1 MRPNQILTEH
11 LGFSQANLHL
21 EENEARG
28 TGEKSFYL
36 SGIFIQGDV
45 KNHNGRVYPSSEI
58 RKAVDDINHRISK
71 GFSVL
76 GEVDHPETLT
86 INLDR
91 VSHVIE
97 SMWMNGSN
105 GHGKLKILPT
115 PMGKIIGSLLES
127 GVKLGVSSRGSGNL
141 DHSGNVTD
149 FEIITV
155 DIVANPS
162 APDAYPKAIYESL
175 MNMNGGMQMMETARH
190 VNTGSS
196 AANRHFAN
204 QMKKFISELGKK

>member
-1 MRPNQILTEH
+1 MRPQQILTEH
-11 LGFSQANLHL
+11 LGYTQANLNL
-21 EENEARG
+21 QEG
-28 TGEKSFYL
+28 KIGSSGEKSFYL
-36 SGIFIQGDV
+36 DGIFIQGDV

-58 RKAVDDINHRISK
+58 SRAVDDINFRISK

-97 SMWMNGSN
+97 KMWMNGSN
-105 GHGKLKILPT
+105 GHGKLKVLPT

-141 DHSGNVTD
+141 DHSGKVAD

-162 APDAYPKAIYESL
+162 APEAYPKAIYESL
-175 MNMNGGMQMMETARH
+175 MNMNGGSKMFETARH
-190 VNTGSS
+190 VNNGSN
-196 AANRHFAN
+196 AADREFARQLKQFIGELN
-204 QMKKFISELGKK
+204 KK

>member
-1 MRPNQILTEH
+1 MRPQQILTEH
-11 LGFSQANLHL
+11 LGFTQANLNL
-21 EENEARG
+21 EEGKANAS
-28 TGEKSFYL
+28 GEKSFYL
-36 SGIFIQGDV
+36 NGIFIQGDA

-58 RKAVDDINHRISK
+58 SRAVDDINFRISK

-91 VSHVIE
+91 VSHMIE

-105 GHGKLKILPT
+105 GHGKIKILPT

-127 GVKLGVSSRGSGNL
+127 GVKLGVSSRGSGDL
-141 DHSGNVTD
+141 DHMGNVAD
-149 FEIITV
+149 FEIVTV

-162 APDAYPKAIYESL
+162 APEAYPKAIYESL
-175 MNMNGGMQMMETARH
+175 MNMNGGSRMLETSRH
-190 VNTGSS
+190 VHTGSRS
-196 AANRHFAN
+196 ADRDFARQLKQFIGELN
-204 QMKKFISELGKK
+204 KK

>member
-1 MRPNQILTEH
+1 MRQNQILSED
-11 LGFSQANLHL
+11 LGFSQANLRL
-21 EENEARG
+21 EESEARAD
-28 TGEKSFYL
+28 GEKSFYL
-36 SGIFIQGDV
+36 NGIFIQGDV
-45 KNHNGRVYPSSEI
+45 KNHNGRIYPSSEI
-58 RKAVDDINHRISK
+58 RSAVDDINHRISK

-76 GEVDHPETLT
+76 GEVDHPDTLT

-97 SMWMNGSN
+97 NMWMNGSD

-115 PMGKIIGSLLES
+115 PMGKVIGSLLES

-141 DHSGNVTD
+141 DHTGNVSD

-162 APDAYPKAIYESL
+162 APEAYPKAIYESL
-175 MNMNGGMQMMETARH
+175 MNMNGGQKIVETARH
-190 VNTGSS
+190 VNTGSK
-196 AANRHFAN
+196 AADRHFAH
-204 QMKKFISELGKK
+204 QMKKFISELNKK

>member
-36 SGIFIQGDV
+36 NGIFIQGDV

-58 RKAVDDINHRISK
+58 RSAVDDINHRISK

-141 DHSGNVTD
+141 DHTDNVAD

-162 APDAYPKAIYESL
+162 APEAYPKAIYESL

-204 QMKKFISELGKK
+204 QMKKFISELDKK

>member
-1 MRPNQILTEH
+1 MRHTILTEH
-11 LGFSQANLHL
+11 LGFTQANLSL
-21 EENEARG
+21 QEGSVNAN
-28 TGEKSFYL
+28 GEKSFYL
-36 SGIFIQGDV
+36 DGIFIQGDV

-58 RKAVDDINHRISK
+58 SAAVDDINYRISK

-97 SMWMNGSN
+97 KMWMNGSN

-115 PMGKIIGSLLES
+115 PMGKIISSLLES
-127 GVKLGVSSRGSGNL
+127 GVKLGVSSRGSGDLN
-141 DHSGNVTD
+141 HSGVVSGY
-149 FEIITV
+149 EIVTV

-162 APDAYPKAIYESL
+162 APEAYPTAIYESL
-175 MNMNGGMQMMETARH
+175 MNMRGGSRMLETARH
-190 VNTGSS
+190 LSQTD
-196 AANRHFAN
+196 NRFAEREYARQLRSFIN
-204 QMKKFISELGKK
+204 ELNKK

>member
-21 EENEARG
+21 DESKDNG

-36 SGIFIQGDV
+36 NGIFIQGDV

-58 RKAVDDINHRISK
+58 RSAVDDINHRISK

-97 SMWMNGSN
+97 NMWMNGSN

-141 DHSGNVTD
+141 DHTGSVAD

-162 APDAYPKAIYESL
+162 APEAYPKAIYESL

-204 QMKKFISELGKK
+204 QMKRFISELDKK